1 MLTVELNLFQGLAIA
16 ALVYTLGSFLIR
28 KVPLL
33 GKYCIPAPVVG
44 GLIYALLHLL
54 LRNTGVLEVVF
65 DSTLQDFFMTIFFTS
80 VGFTASFRLLKRGGK
95 QVFIFLGIAIV
106 MVVLQNL
113 LGVGL
118 ATAFDLD
125 SRLGL
130 CMGSIPMVGGHGTAG
145 SMGDML
151 DKMGVVGAKTVAIAS
166 ATYGLLSGSM
176 LGGPLARRRIAQN
189 NLHSTAADIES
200 AGDLPE
206 VEGVGVDTRHAA
218 LTSTQKFTAAAIFL
232 GIASGAGTLISGF
245 LDQFMTFP
253 SYIGAML
260 AAAIL
265 RNIWDAT
272 GGYMPHEEISIT
284 GSVCLSLFLS
294 FALMGLRLWELAEL
308 ALPMIVILLAQ
319 TVLMAIYA
327 YFVVFNLLGRDYESS
342 VMTTAFCGFGMGAT
356 ANAMANMQAV
366 TDKYGPAP
374 QAYFVVPLVGSLFI
388 DFFNVSIITIFLN
401 LLG

>member
-1 MLTVELNLFQGLAIA
+1 MLTIELNHFQGLAIA

-33 GKYCIPAPVVG
+33 SKYCIPAPVVG
-44 GLIYALLHLL
+44 GLIYALAHLA
-54 LRNTGVLEVVF
+54 LRSAGVLEISF
-65 DSTLQDFFMTIFFTS
+65 DTTLQDFFMTIFFTS
-80 VGFTASFRLLKRGGK
+80 VGFTASFRLLKRGSK
-95 QVFIFLGIAIV
+95 PVIIFLCIAIV
-106 MVVLQNL
+106 MVVLQNI

-118 ATAFDLD
+118 ATVLGLDD

-130 CMGSIPMVGGHGTAG
+130 CMGSIPLVGGHGTAG
-145 SMGDML
+145 SMGDTL
-151 DKMGVVGAKTVAIAS
+151 DQLGVVGAKTVAIAS
-166 ATYGLLSGSM
+166 ATYGLLAGSM
-176 LGGPLARRRIAQN
+176 LGGPLARRRIAQR
-189 NLHSTAADIES
+189 NLHSTAQ
-200 AGDLPE
+200 DLEAVGTLPD
-206 VEGVGVDTRHAA
+206 VEGVGVDTQHTA

-232 GIASGAGTLISGF
+232 GVAAGAGTLVSSF
-245 LDQFMTFP
+245 LNQFMTFP

-272 GGYMPHEEISIT
+272 TGYMPHEEISIT

-294 FALMGLRLWELAEL
+294 FALMGLRLWELADL
-308 ALPMIVILLAQ
+308 ALPMIVVLLAQ
-319 TVLMAIYA
+319 TVLMAVYA
-327 YFVVFNLLGRDYESS
+327 YFVVFNILGRDYEAA

-388 DFFNVSIITIFLN
+388 DFFNAGIITFFVN
-401 LLG
+401 LL